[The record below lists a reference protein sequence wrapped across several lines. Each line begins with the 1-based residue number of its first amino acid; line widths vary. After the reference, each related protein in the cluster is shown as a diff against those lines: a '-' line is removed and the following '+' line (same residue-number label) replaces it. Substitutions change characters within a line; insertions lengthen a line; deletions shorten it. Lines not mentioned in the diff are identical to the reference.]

1 MPQCLSIVSS
11 WFFAVS
17 SPLLSQ
23 ALVALYSTKRACIL
37 YLIHDI
43 YIKPFDTKWR
53 HKVGSKE
60 NVEACA
66 PGGGAGGAGW
76 SDTMKLK
83 VKGTEYGTVAQ
94 YINALQR
101 EQFFAIVAGVAIQQH
116 TRMLMA
122 DLHMRADGMSVADVH
137 TGLRQRSSTLRTGQQ
152 EWVQRKFKRWWMS
165 ILAPHTERRR
175 STGEWLRRTRG

>member
-1 MPQCLSIVSS
+1 MPQHRLIVVLRHCSLKRWLRS
-11 WFFAVS
+11 VQ
-17 SPLLSQ
+17 LNE
-23 ALVALYSTKRACIL
+23 LVFYKL
-37 YLIHDI
+37 I
-43 YIKPFDTKWR
+43 YIKSFDTKWR

-137 TGLRQRSSTLRTGQQ
+137 AGLRQLAAELDASTLRT
-152 EWVQRKFKRWWMS
+152 R
-165 ILAPHTERRR
+165 
-175 STGEWLRRTRG
+175 